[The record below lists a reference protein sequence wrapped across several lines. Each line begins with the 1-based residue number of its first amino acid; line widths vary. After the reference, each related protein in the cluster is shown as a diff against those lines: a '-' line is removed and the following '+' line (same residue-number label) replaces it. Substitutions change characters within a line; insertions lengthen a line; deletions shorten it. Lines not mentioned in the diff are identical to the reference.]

1 VKNPKPQCILQDQ
14 AGNKYCA
21 LTCGFRGGDCPSEA
35 ICTKGVCAY
44 NSTNAVTT
52 ILEKQDTQGDHH
64 YEAPPCQDDEVAARL
79 SGGGGALCAAQCG
92 DDGSCS
98 QDFPED
104 VKNPKPQC
112 ILQDQAGNKYCALTC
127 GFRGGDC
134 PSEAICTKGVCAYNS
149 TNAVT
154 TILEKQDA
162 DFSQLVCKDRKCSAE
177 CETESYSFSDC
188 LPVVGGGSARGASC
202 CDNAACVVQGSDFG
216 LLLDVYQSDDCTGSS
231 QRMKQPV
238 TQCLHTSSGDKKF
251 AKFVCGG
258 NSSSAAAFATE
269 LHLQSPTYEYV

>member
-1 VKNPKPQCILQDQ
+1 MGVCVYPETENVETTPVTVDLQGDHHYEAPPCMDDEIAGKLQGGGQLCAAKCADDGSCSQDFPEDVKNPKPQCALQDQ
-14 AGNKYCA
+14 SGGKYCA

-79 SGGGGALCAAQCG
+79 SGGDGALCAAQCG

-104 VKNPKPQC
+104 VQNPKPSC

-127 GFRGGDC
+127 GFRSDGDC
-134 PSEAICTKGVCAYNS
+134 PSGASCTSGVCAYNS
-149 TNAVT
+149 DHST
-154 TILEKQDA
+154 
-162 DFSQLVCKDRKCSAE
+162 
-177 CETESYSFSDC
+177 
-188 LPVVGGGSARGASC
+188 
-202 CDNAACVVQGSDFG
+202 
-216 LLLDVYQSDDCTGSS
+216 DVNLS
-231 QRMKQPV
+231 
-238 TQCLHTSSGDKKF
+238 
-251 AKFVCGG
+251 
-258 NSSSAAAFATE
+258 E
-269 LHLQSPTYEYV
+269 LNLQSN